1 MMIDELTREQLFA
14 QYVISK
20 TLAMYI
26 TQKSFRDDVDRIVY
40 DGVNIK
46 VGDNPLS
53 DFTQAE
59 WKINIA
65 CRELAEQ
72 FAHTWFESTS
82 EDEEVD
88 WEAYEVFDEMDMKA
102 RGF

>member
-1 MMIDELTREQLFA
+1 MIDEKMRAQLFA

-26 TQKSFRDDVDRIVY
+26 TEKNFRDGVDSIVN

-46 VGDNPLS
+46 VGDKPLS

-72 FAHTWFESTS
+72 LAHTWFESAS
-82 EDEEVD
+82 EDKEVD